1 MWKSALPFC
10 ALISLCSTAFAEDL
24 PTFYLGSL
32 GDSISAGFNAGSPLD
47 QRDKSWSAGTAI
59 ESHAVRIK
67 NQLGSNVVVKNASKS
82 GAKTQDIVA
91 QTQRL
96 VGDNFAP
103 DYVTYLIGANDVCG
117 GTKEPG
123 ELAALGKK
131 TLEESLTL
139 LKAANPRVKVLVAA
153 VPNLLYLNELLKS
166 DAQCA
171 SRWKAFNICAS
182 FMGGNIQEQNKG
194 IERWTAYNQMLSQ
207 FADDH
212 PENVKFSS
220 KAGERIFL
228 SKDVSR
234 IDCFHPSIEGQKTLS
249 ETTWS
254 EGWFAN
260 GDSN

>member
-1 MWKSALPFC
+1 MWKSALLFC
-10 ALISLCSTAFAEDL
+10 FVISLSSAAAEEV
-24 PTFYLGSL
+24 PTFYIGSL
-32 GDSISAGFNAGSPLD
+32 GDSISAGFNAGGPLD

-67 NQLGSNVVVKNASKS
+67 KQLGANVVVKNASKS
-82 GAKTQDIVA
+82 GARIEEIAA
-91 QTQRL
+91 QTQKL

-117 GTKEPG
+117 GSKTPG

-131 TLEESLTL
+131 TLEDSLSL
-139 LKAANPRVKVLVAA
+139 LKAANPQVKVLVAA

-166 DAQCA
+166 DALCV

-182 FMGGNIQEQNKG
+182 FMAGNIQEQNKG
-194 IERWTAYNQMLSQ
+194 IERWKAYNQMLTQ

-212 PENVKFSS
+212 PENVKFSA

-234 IDCFHPSIEGQKTLS
+234 IDCFHPSVEGQKTLS
-249 ETTWS
+249 EMTWG

>member
-1 MWKSALPFC
+1 MWKSALPFSFV
-10 ALISLCSTAFAEDL
+10 ISFYSAAAAEEL

-32 GDSISAGFNAGSPLD
+32 GDSISAGFNAGGPLD
-47 QRDKSWSAGTAI
+47 QRDKSWSAGTSI

-82 GAKTQDIVA
+82 GAKIEDIAA
-91 QTQRL
+91 QTQKL
-96 VGDNFAP
+96 VSDNFAP

-117 GTKEPG
+117 GSKTPG

-131 TLEESLTL
+131 TLEDSLSL
-139 LKAANPRVKVLVAA
+139 LKKANPQVKVLVAA

-166 DAQCA
+166 DAQCV
-171 SRWKAFNICAS
+171 SRWKAFNICGS
-182 FMGGNIQEQNKG
+182 FMAGNIQEKNKG
-194 IERWTAYNQMLSQ
+194 LERWRSYNQMLSQ

-220 KAGERIFL
+220 KSGDRIFL

-249 ETTWS
+249 EMTWG